1 MKKIFKN
8 KEKEGLNKN
17 KIAIICIIA
26 TVLTFVGIF
35 IFVYF
40 MEKIED
46 NSINFNTYC
55 AEGEILQKIDEN
67 EYLISVDTGHYFTF
81 TSTEEFAEKTAIS
94 VCFDRGETDE
104 FTDDKIIAISIN
116 LIEFQESL
124 FTE

>member
-8 KEKEGLNKN
+8 KEKKKFSEN
-17 KIAIICIIA
+17 KIAIICLVA
-26 TVLTFVGIF
+26 TLVTFVGIF
-35 IFVYF
+35 LFVYF
-40 MEKIED
+40 TEKIED

-81 TSTEEFAEKTAIS
+81 TSTEEFAENTAIS
-94 VCFDRGETDE
+94 VCFDKGETDE

-116 LIEFQESL
+116 LVELQESL

>member
-1 MKKIFKN
+1 MTEKIKN
-8 KEKEGLNKN
+8 FWGKN
-17 KIAIICIIA
+17 NGKIGWAILAIF
-26 TVLTFVGIF
+26 FVASAIF
-35 IFVYF
+35 CAYTYFV
-40 MEKIED
+40 EAIED

-81 TSTEEFAEKTAIS
+81 ISTEEFAENTAIS

-104 FTDDKIIAISIN
+104 FTDDKIIAISLN
-116 LIEFQESL
+116 LFELQESL